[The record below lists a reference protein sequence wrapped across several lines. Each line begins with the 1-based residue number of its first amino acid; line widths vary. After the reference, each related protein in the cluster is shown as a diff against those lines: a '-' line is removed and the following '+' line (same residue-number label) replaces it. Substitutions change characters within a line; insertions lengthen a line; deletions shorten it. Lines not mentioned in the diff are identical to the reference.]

1 MTTTTVFIVA
11 IAVFGGRLIAQEQKP
26 VAHEGSMIAITG
38 LMKKGQYNPNGV
50 GCPSR

>member
-1 MTTTTVFIVA
+1 MRTTTVFIVA
-11 IAVFGGRLIAQEQKP
+11 VAVFGGRLIAQEQKP
-26 VAHEGSMIAITG
+26 VTG